1 MRSAHIGIYCATH
14 VIYTYNKYSR
24 FRRPRACFPDEF
36 EHLRNNLQ
44 RAVSDKDP
52 EILGEYLDSL
62 RSFGL
67 AFDDASI
74 RGGFD
79 FLLSMQ
85 NPDGSW
91 GDVRD
96 PDPYA
101 RYHTTWTAID
111 GLRDYL
117 WPQVLPCP
125 VL

>member
-1 MRSAHIGIYCATH
+1 VCERNVLRGIEFLYLHLQPVQPVSSAAQ
-14 VIYTYNKYSR
+14 
-24 FRRPRACFPDEF
+24 
-36 EHLRNNLQ
+36 LL
-44 RAVSDKDP
+44 
-52 EILGEYLDSL
+52 LGEYLDSL

-67 AFDDASI
+67 AFENASI

-79 FLLSMQ
+79 LLMSMQ

-91 GDVRD
+91 GDMAD

-101 RYHTTWTAID
+101 RYHPTWTAID

-125 VL
+125 VF